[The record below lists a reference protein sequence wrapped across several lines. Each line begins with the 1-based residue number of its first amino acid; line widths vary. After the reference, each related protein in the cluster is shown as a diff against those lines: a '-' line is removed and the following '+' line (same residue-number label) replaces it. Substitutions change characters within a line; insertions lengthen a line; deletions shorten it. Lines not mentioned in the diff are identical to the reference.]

1 MKKQGRDI
9 KDHSG
14 CSISY
19 WQSFQQEKVGENEGE
34 ENNSDNSKFKS
45 VKGKHYYL
53 EWMCPGSE
61 VLDTAAD
68 FQN

>member
-1 MKKQGRDI
+1 MKKTG
-9 KDHSG
+9 KDHSV

-34 ENNSDNSKFKS
+34 ENNNNSDNSKFKS